1 MEHFNIFKKQYNFE
15 QLSLINIKVNKSK
28 KYWDLCLAC
37 EKVLNVNDLKKLA
50 ENIQEYFRVDGIEV
64 MFNIKYKLEPSEDDI
79 KNYYD
84 YLIKTNITD
93 SKFLS
98 FTSNRIEINGKTITV
113 FSQKILKDHKSFI
126 IDIEKLML
134 RFGVEV
140 SISITQ
146 DEQINIAEL
155 KEKTRQDAIV
165 KQLEE
170 MEKAR
175 MIQNSTPET
184 IKTER
189 KNYKKSIDNAP
200 QAISTVPTTQEEIDN
215 YLNTEGSLDF
225 VVQGSP
231 VKIDIRELRN
241 NNNLLEMIVQ
251 DDTGLLIAKLFF
263 KEDKE
268 KQTTTDN
275 KSKTKSIAD
284 TIREIKSDSLIKIV
298 GVAGYDNYTRDVVL
312 NIKEIR
318 IEGKKEVKYRE
329 DLALEKRV
337 ELHCLTK
344 MSTLD
349 AITSASDYI
358 AEAARMGHKAIAI
371 TDRDG
376 VYAIPE
382 INKACKKHK
391 IKPIYGLETGLID
404 ESKFKIAY
412 TDHDIELKNATY
424 VVFDIETTGFS
435 TDFDDIIE
443 IGAVKI
449 KNGIVDET
457 FSEII
462 DPKREVSEFIKNL
475 TNITDE
481 MIKGSRTIDQVMP
494 DFLKFCEG
502 SIMVAQNA
510 SFDIGHMYAN
520 IERLNLQNP
529 NWPVIDTMQFARN
542 FYSNEMKMFNLK
554 SLSKFF
560 KIKQESHHRADDD
573 ARVTALI
580 FLQMLTKLQ
589 ELKVVNYNEIN
600 NHIDFVNAYKYVFTK
615 SVTLL
620 VKNQVGYK
628 NLFKI
633 VSDLL
638 TVHFHREGRL
648 LKSVLEKYREGILV
662 GSAGFTGEVFDTAL
676 NKPYSDLLECMK
688 YYDYIE
694 IQPPSALKHLEEKLD
709 LKGKAIQETIKKI
722 IKAADFLGK
731 PIVATGDVHY
741 LTPDLAQYYDIFTK
755 VVKPNGQR
763 HSLAN
768 YKSRPDLHF
777 RTTDNMIAEFGFLND
792 VNRVHDFVVK
802 NTNKIA
808 DSIEDITAFT
818 KTLYS
823 PVDDEFKDSLSVPSI
838 EDDLKRLVYEKA
850 YSLYGNPLPQ
860 LVTDRID
867 KELNSII
874 SNKFSSVYY
883 MSYLLVKKSLDDGYL
898 VGSRGSVGSSLV
910 ATLMDITEV
919 NPLAPHYTCLNGDFS
934 SFKLKP
940 HEIEIYGI
948 TDLQKDFQTDLNA
961 AQSGY
966 DLPKRVCPV
975 CGKELVRDGQDIPFE
990 TFLGFKGDK
999 VPDIDLNFSGKY
1011 QPVAHDYVKQLM
1023 GEKQAFRA
1031 GTISTVAF
1039 KTAIGYVKGYLEDN
1053 GIQKRSIEIPIM
1065 AQYIEGVKRSTG
1077 QHPGGIVVVP
1087 SNKEINDVTPIQYPA
1102 DKTDSV
1108 WLTTHFDYHSF
1119 EDNLLKLDILGH
1131 DDPTTI
1137 RYLFDYVWSHPDEF
1151 PFKNPQEVPV
1161 DDPEVYK
1168 MFSGTSVL
1176 GLKPEQIDSDV
1187 ATFAIPEFGTDFTR
1201 RMLID
1206 TKPKTFADL
1215 VKISGLSHGT
1225 NVWTGNSQDLVL
1237 GKTPHG
1243 AIPFAEVIGC
1253 RDDIMEY
1260 LITNGVEP
1268 KVAFDIMEYVRKGR
1282 AATNSDPAK
1291 WKEFT
1296 DVLRETKI
1304 PEWYIWSCEKIA
1316 YMFPKAHAVA
1326 YVLMA
1331 IRIAWFKVHKPILFY
1346 SAFFSVRATQFD
1358 SVVMLEGEIAIRNKI
1373 RELDSI
1379 IKGEGNVKEKD
1390 LRTCL
1395 KVALEMVVRG
1405 FKFLPVDINL
1415 SQASDFAIEET
1426 GLRMPF
1432 SSMDGLGES
1441 VALGII
1447 EARKEK
1453 EFTSKEDV
1461 QNRTKINKNVFMQ
1474 MDGMGSFGD
1483 LKEEEDLEE
1492 IGLFA
1497 L

>member
-1 MEHFNIFKKQYNFE
+1 MDAFNNF
-15 QLSLINIKVNKSK
+15 LNKYKFSNISLVNVKVNKTK
-28 KYWDLCLAC
+28 KYWDLCLNINN
-37 EKVLNVNDLKKLA
+37 VLDVEEFIRLSDSISEFFTIDSAQVLFNVT
-50 ENIQEYFRVDGIEV
+50 
-64 MFNIKYKLEPSEDDI
+64 YKNSPNSDDI
-79 KNYYD
+79 KKYYEH
-84 YLIKTNITD
+84 LVKATITD
-93 SKFLS
+93 SRFIS
-98 FTSNRIEINGKTITV
+98 FTSNRYEINNNSLTIYIN
-113 FSQKILKDHKSFI
+113 KITKDSTYFI
-126 IDIEKLML
+126 NEIKLLMN
-134 RFGVEV
+134 RFGFDVAIEL
-140 SISITQ
+140 Q
-146 DEQINIAEL
+146 QEAAADIAAL
-155 KEKTRQDAIV
+155 KEKNKQDAIV
-165 KQLEE
+165 RQLEE
-170 MEKAR
+170 MEKAKAL
-175 MIQNSTPET
+175 QNSAPVE
-184 IKTER
+184 IKKER
-189 KNYKKSIDNAP
+189 TNYKKGLD
-200 QAISTVPTTQEEIDN
+200 STPHPINVVPTSQEEIST

-225 VVQGSP
+225 VVLGWP
-231 VKIDIRELRN
+231 IKIDTRELRN

-251 DDTGLLIAKLFF
+251 DETGILIAKMFF
-263 KEDKE
+263 REDKE
-268 KQTTTDN
+268 KEVTEKND
-275 KSKTKSIAD
+275 KKSIAD
-284 TIREIKSDSLIKIV
+284 TIREIKKDSLIKIV

-318 IEGKKEVKYRE
+318 IDGKKEVKYRE
-329 DLALEKRV
+329 DKALEKRV

-358 AEAARMGHKAIAI
+358 AEASRMGHKAIAI

-376 VYAIPE
+376 LYAIPE
-382 INKACKKHK
+382 INKASKKYN

-404 ESKFKIAY
+404 EKKFKIAY
-412 TDHDIELKNATY
+412 TDHDILLKDATY

-435 TDFDDIIE
+435 TNFDDIIE
-443 IGAVKI
+443 IGAVKL
-449 KNGIVDET
+449 KNGIVQEK
-457 FSEII
+457 FAQII
-462 DPKREVSEFIKNL
+462 DPKREISEFIKNL
-475 TNITDE
+475 TSITDE
-481 MIKGSRTIDQVMP
+481 MIKGSRTIDQVLP
-494 DFLKFCEG
+494 EFLEFCKD
-502 SIMVAQNA
+502 SIIVAQNA
-510 SFDIGHMYAN
+510 SFDIGHIYEN
-520 IERLNLQNP
+520 IDRLNLENP

-542 FYSNEMKMFNLK
+542 FYSNELKFFNLK
-554 SLSKFF
+554 ALSKLF
-560 KIKQESHHRADDD
+560 KIKQEAHHRADDD
-573 ARVTALI
+573 ARVTAEI
-580 FLQMLTKLQ
+580 FVQMLGKLQ
-589 ELKVVNYNEIN
+589 EINVVNYNQIN
-600 NHIDFVNAYKYVFTK
+600 DHIDFVNAYKHVFTK
-615 SVTLL
+615 SVSLL

-633 VSDLL
+633 TSDLL
-638 TVHFHREGRL
+638 TKHFYKEGRL
-648 LKSVLEKYREGILV
+648 LKTVLDEHREGLLV

-676 NKPYSDLLECMK
+676 NKPYSELIECMK

-694 IQPPSALKHLEEKLD
+694 IQPPGALKHLEEKLD
-709 LKGKAIQETIKKI
+709 LKGLAITKTIERI
-722 IKAADFLGK
+722 IKAANELGK
-731 PIVATGDVHY
+731 IVVATGDVHY

-768 YKSRPDLHF
+768 YKTRPDLHF
-777 RTTDNMIAEFGFLND
+777 RTTDNMLAEFRFLGAN
-792 VNRVHDFVVK
+792 VAKEVVVT
-802 NTNKIA
+802 NTNTIA
-808 DSIEDITAFT
+808 DMIEDVKAFT

-823 PVDDEFKDSLSVPSI
+823 PVDDEFKDTLKVASI
-838 EDDLKRLVYEKA
+838 EEDLKRLVYEKA
-850 YSLYGNPLPQ
+850 NSLYGNPLPQ

-898 VGSRGSVGSSLV
+898 VGSRGSVGSSVV
-910 ATLMDITEV
+910 ATFMDITEV
-919 NPLAPHYTCLNGDFS
+919 NPLAPHYTCKCGKFS
-934 SFKLKP
+934 AFKLKP

-948 TDLQKDFQTDLNA
+948 TDLQKDFQNDLNNC
-961 AQSGY
+961 QSGF
-966 DLPKRVCPV
+966 DLPKRKCPV
-975 CGKELVRDGQDIPFE
+975 CNENLIRDGQDIPFE

-1011 QPVAHDYVKQLM
+1011 QPTAHDYVKQLM

-1031 GTISTVAF
+1031 GTISTVAL
-1039 KTAIGYVKGYLEDN
+1039 KTAMGYVKGYLEDN
-1053 GIQKRSIEIPIM
+1053 NIQKRSIEIPIM

-1102 DKTDSV
+1102 DKTDSA

-1137 RYLFDYVWSHPDEF
+1137 RYLFDYVWAHPDEF
-1151 PFKNPQEVPV
+1151 PFNDPREVPV

-1176 GLKPEQIDSDV
+1176 NISPSQIDSDV

-1237 GKTPHG
+1237 GKTAHG
-1243 AIPFAEVIGC
+1243 TIPFADVIGC

-1260 LITNGVEP
+1260 LITNGVP
-1268 KVAFDIMEYVRKGR
+1268 AATAFDIMEYVRKGR

-1304 PEWYIWSCEKIA
+1304 PEWYIWSCERIA

-1331 IRIAWFKVHKPILFY
+1331 VRIAWFKIHKPQLFY
-1346 SAFFSVRATQFD
+1346 SAFFSIRASQFD
-1358 SVVMLEGEIAIRNKI
+1358 SQVMLDGEVAIRSKI
-1373 RELDSI
+1373 TELDGM

-1405 FKFLPVDINL
+1405 YKFLPVDINKSL
-1415 SQASDFAIEET
+1415 ASDFALEEE

-1441 VALGII
+1441 VALGVI
-1447 EARKEK
+1447 EAREEK

-1461 QNRTKINKNVFMQ
+1461 QKRTKINKNVFLQ
-1474 MDGMGSFGD
+1474 MESMGSFGD
-1483 LKEEEDLEE
+1483 LKDEEDLED